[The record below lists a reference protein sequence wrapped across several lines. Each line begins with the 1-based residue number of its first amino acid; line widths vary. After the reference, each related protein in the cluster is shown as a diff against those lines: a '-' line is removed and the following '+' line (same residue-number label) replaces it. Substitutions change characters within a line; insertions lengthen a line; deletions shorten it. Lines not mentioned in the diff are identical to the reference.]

1 MAKVQAKMATEVAL
15 DLVQAST
22 AIKNLTS
29 AVSSSTSAWKAQEA
43 YLRSVG
49 DSAGAA
55 RAKYTGLGEAM
66 DAQRRKIEA
75 LQDKQRSM
83 TSMTSESATKY
94 LKLKRQIDATQEAMS
109 KLDTSTEA
117 GKAAEK
123 SMQATIEQ
131 LTAQQSKLK
140 VGTVDSARQYLNF
153 GKQIDRAKAKLAS
166 MAAQRQRAAQQI
178 AVEDS
183 GVKKLSSSMR
193 VQEGLVSATV
203 ERLKAQGQSYQA
215 LQTSLNGARQKLNSL
230 TEIQRREITLLNQ
243 TKQRFGE
250 DSEQYARNATRV
262 QELGTKIQETRQR
275 VSELND
281 QMKRTPSG
289 WLGRVSSRLDSI
301 QGKADRVSTSF
312 GRIFGATAAA
322 NMFTGA
328 LANIQGRL
336 VDLVKAGADYNIE
349 QNKMN
354 ATWSTLTGS
363 AKKAGP
369 MVDSINKMSQATGQS
384 VDVVNELEQGF
395 YHLHSSKSQADS
407 LTSSMLNMA
416 DAVGLNGDQ
425 IKAVEQ
431 DMVHGMATGKITQG
445 ELNQIGQYFPMIDE
459 AMAKHFHTSV
469 AGMRQMAKAGKI
481 TSKDLQEVFTSLGNG
496 KYKEAADNMMNSY
509 FGVFRTIRARTPQLV
524 GDITKPFM
532 KISNPFLKS
541 VRNWVNDKSTDTE
554 FTRLGNQMARSMN
567 QIISAFGGSN
577 ISATKLMDNA
587 IRGLTNGVRRFG
599 DIVASHHTQI
609 ANFFQ
614 AFKAGSVAQAKLFAA
629 VFVDLSKVLLPVLD
643 TMARFPKTS
652 AALITSFLLASRA
665 IRTLQAGIKGLET
678 LKATGELIKGFSERL
693 RKIPNKKTTKV
704 EAKTLSADRQITTTK
719 DKIKL
724 LPNSK
729 NTNLTVSNAK
739 ANAQI
744 VNTNRNLS
752 RIPRSKMIGVSAN
765 VINAERNITNVRT
778 KINGVPKTVQIIA
791 KANTAGAASNINN
804 IGASSRRSANIARTS
819 FGIIGSS
826 AKMASVGLDLIGGPA
841 GAIMLAVQGFQLL
854 YQHSAKFRKFVN
866 GIVSGAMKVGKTL
879 VSGIGG
885 AITKTVGFVKNNWKE
900 VGLYLVN
907 PVAGALNSLY
917 KHNTRFR
924 KFTND
929 IVSSAKSMASK
940 AGRWFGN
947 MASSAGKH
955 ISRMAQSARRGW
967 NNMNR
972 SAQQSSQ
979 RQIRLHNQMAQRNQ
993 RSAQQMWTRLSR
1005 LCIQGWNQ
1013 SNRLT
1018 RQGVQREIQ
1027 AHRTMGT
1034 RVISFNTQLWNRSRQ
1049 LFTKGWNDLRNST
1062 RNGTNRVNNEFNRMR
1077 ITIGRHAQ
1085 RAMTDASNHFRNG
1098 YRNIQNDTNRWG
1110 NQLGNLW
1117 NNTRNNIGNI
1127 GQILSQNSQ
1136 NIFKDMHGRLN
1147 DLTNNGLNQ
1156 MSDFWHNRLTGIANI
1171 ITDVGGTI
1179 HNNFVNML
1187 HNLAKPFE
1195 ALINGIKD
1203 GVNWILD
1210 HVGGDGKLGGFTF
1223 NAFAAGSNGPIDK
1236 DQIALLNDAP
1246 GSHYQEMVHRKATG
1260 ETFMLPAKRNMLF
1273 PLQQGDE
1280 VLDGERAHKLAT
1292 MVQMPVPHAG
1302 GAIGNFFGGI
1312 FDKVG
1317 DMADDAM
1324 DWVDKAL
1331 KNVVEFGTEL
1341 FGHFVSKV
1349 APKSSDS
1356 INLGLKSDLPGFYAR
1371 QLQAWMKKQLE
1382 SMNADAQGYVSKEKF
1397 AQIARHAASL
1407 MHQTLSD
1414 GDIDHLYW
1422 QGNVESGDGANM
1434 GAGVDDHD
1442 GTGRPL
1448 GFYQYKLRTWNSW
1461 AVPGHTKIMSIL
1473 DQTMAVLNDS
1483 NWRSDLAPIGTRRGW
1498 GPTGHKM
1505 FANGGITTTPSIFG
1519 EAGAEMA
1526 IPLDTMKSTRAWQLM
1541 RQVVDYYAGSSNQNT
1556 QVVNQTDLTPL
1567 EKRFDEAL
1575 AQNQQLINLIDKLIG
1590 VTDSANNPTAR
1601 YRRTQHDINMAQ
1613 AQSLGG

>member
-1 MAKVQAKMATEVAL
+1 MATVQAKMATEVAL

-29 AVSSSTSAWKAQEA
+29 AVSASTSAWKSQQA

-49 DSAGAA
+49 DYAGAA
-55 RAKYTGLGEAM
+55 RAKYNGLGEAM

-75 LQDKQRSM
+75 LEEKQRSM
-83 TSMTSESATKY
+83 SSISTESATKY
-94 LKLKRQIDATQEAMS
+94 LNLKKQIDATRESMS
-109 KLDTSTEA
+109 QLDTSTEA
-117 GKAAEK
+117 GKSAQK
-123 SMQATIEQ
+123 SMQATIDQLVSEQ
-131 LTAQQSKLK
+131 KKLN
-140 VGTVDSARQYLNF
+140 VGTVDSAREYLNF
-153 GKQIDRAKAKLAS
+153 GRQIDQANAKLAS
-166 MAAQRQRAAQQI
+166 MRAQQQRAAQQMDI
-178 AVEDS
+178 EDS
-183 GVKKLSSSMR
+183 GVRRLSASMR
-193 VQEGLVSATV
+193 AQQGLVSATV
-203 ERLKAQGQSYQA
+203 ERLRSQGQAYQA
-215 LQTSLNGARQKLNSL
+215 LETDLNGTRQRLTSLQA
-230 TEIQRREITLLNQ
+230 IQQREISLLNQ
-243 TKQRFGE
+243 TKERFGE
-250 DSEQYARNATRV
+250 NSDQYAKQATRV
-262 QELGTKIQETRQR
+262 QQLGTQISETSSK
-275 VSELND
+275 VNELNER
-281 QMKRTPSG
+281 MRRTPSG
-289 WLGRVSSRLDSI
+289 WLGNVQQRLNGI
-301 QGKADRVSTSF
+301 QSGADRVSTSF

-328 LANIQGRL
+328 LSNIRAQLGQL
-336 VDLVKAGADYNIE
+336 VQSGNEYNIE
-349 QNKMN
+349 QNKMV

-363 AKKAGP
+363 AKKAQP
-369 MVDSINKMSQATGQS
+369 LVDSINNMSKATGQN
-384 VDVVNELEQGF
+384 VDIVNELEQGF
-395 YHLHSSKSQADS
+395 YHLNSSKKQADGM
-407 LTSSMLNMA
+407 TSSLLNMA
-416 DAVGLNGDQ
+416 DAVGLNGEQ
-425 IKAVEQ
+425 IQAVEQ

-459 AMAKHFHTSV
+459 AMAKHFNTTV
-469 AGMRQMAKAGKI
+469 AGMRQMAKAGKV
-481 TSKDLQEVFTSLGNG
+481 TSKDLQDVFEQLGNG
-496 KYKEAADNMMNSY
+496 KYKKAADNMMNSY
-509 FGVFRTIRARTPQLV
+509 FGIFRTIQARTPQLI
-524 GDITKPFM
+524 GDVTKPFM
-532 KISNPFLKS
+532 TISNPFLKS

-554 FTRLGNQMARSMN
+554 FQRLGNQMARSMN

-577 ISATKLMDNA
+577 VSATKLMDNA
-587 IRGLTNGVRRFG
+587 IRGLTSGVQRFG
-599 DIVASHHTQI
+599 DIVASHHTEI
-609 ANFFQ
+609 ANFFS
-614 AFKAGSVAQAKLFAA
+614 AFKSGSAAQAKIFAA
-629 VFVDLSKVLLPVLD
+629 VFVDLSKVMLPVLD
-643 TMARFPKTS
+643 LMARFPKTS
-652 AALITSFLLASRA
+652 AALITSMLLASRA
-665 IRTLQAGIKGLET
+665 VRTLQAGIKGFET
-678 LKATGELIKGFSERL
+678 VKTVGNAVENFSKKIRGIPTQKITKIQVDGAQSTRDLQNYSNRL
-693 RKIPNKKTTKV
+693 DRLPKNKRTTV
-704 EAKTLSADRQITTTK
+704 TASTEGA
-719 DKIKL
+719 
-724 LPNSK
+724 
-729 NTNLTVSNAK
+729 
-739 ANAQI
+739 
-744 VNTNRNLS
+744 NRNL
-752 RIPRSKMIGVSAN
+752 
-765 VINAERNITNVRT
+765 NAVQRQAQR
-778 KINGVPKTVQIIA
+778 VPKRINTTA
-791 KANTAGAASNINN
+791 TANTAGAVTSINRVGSASKTASLTSRISFAT
-804 IGASSRRSANIARTS
+804 IGAA
-819 FGIIGSS
+819 
-826 AKMASVGLDLIGGPA
+826 AKTA
-841 GAIMLAVQGFQLL
+841 GATVSMAFRANPFGAIITGIQLAVSAFNFL
-854 YQHSAKFRKFVN
+854 YQHSAKFRRFAN
-866 GIVSGAMKVGKTL
+866 GIA
-879 VSGIGG
+879 
-885 AITKTVGFVKNNWKE
+885 N
-900 VGLYLVN
+900 
-907 PVAGALNSLY
+907 
-917 KHNTRFR
+917 
-924 KFTND
+924 
-929 IVSSAKSMASK
+929 SAKSMAGK
-940 AGRWFGN
+940 VGRWFGN

-1077 ITIGRHAQ
+1077 ITIGQHAQ
-1085 RAMTDASNHFRNG
+1085 RAMNDAANHFRNG
-1098 YRNIQNDTNRWG
+1098 YQNIQNDTGRWRSDIG
-1110 NQLGNLW
+1110 NFWNSTKDNL
-1117 NNTRNNIGNI
+1117 GNI
-1127 GQILSQNSQ
+1127 GQNISQSSQNT
-1136 NIFKDMHGRLN
+1136 FKDMYGRLN
-1147 DLTNNGLNQ
+1147 DLTDNGLKQ
-1156 MSDFWHNRLTGIANI
+1156 MSDFWHDRLTGIANI
-1171 ITDVGGTI
+1171 ITDVGGSI
-1179 HNNFVNML
+1179 HDNFTNML

-1280 VLDGERAHKLAT
+1280 VLDGERSHKLASLI
-1292 MVQMPVPHAG
+1292 QMPVPHAN
-1302 GAIGNFFGGI
+1302 GAIGNFFSGI

-1331 KNVVEFGTEL
+1331 KNIVEFGTEL
-1341 FGHFVSKV
+1341 FDHFVSKV
-1349 APKSSDS
+1349 SPKESDS

-1371 QLQAWMKKQLE
+1371 HLQAWIKKQLE
-1382 SMNADAQGYVSKEKF
+1382 AMNADAQGYVSKEKF

-1407 MHQTLSD
+1407 MHQSLSD

-1448 GFYQYKLRTWNSW
+1448 GFYQYKLSTWNSW

-1505 FANGGITTTPSIFG
+1505 FADGGIATTPSIFG

-1541 RQVVDYYAGSSNQNT
+1541 RQVVDYYAGNDSSNTVQT
-1556 QVVNQTDLTPL
+1556 TGQVDLTPL
-1567 EKRFDEAL
+1567 EKRLDAAL

-1590 VTDSANNPTAR
+1590 VTDAVNNPTAR
-1601 YRRTQHDINMAQ
+1601 YRRTQRDINMAQ
-1613 AQSLGG
+1613 AQSLGGY

>member
-83 TSMTSESATKY
+83 TSMTSESAAKY

-153 GKQIDRAKAKLAS
+153 GKQIDRAKAKLSS
-166 MAAQRQRAAQQI
+166 MAAQQQRAAQQM

-183 GVKKLSSSMR
+183 GVRKLSSSMR

-250 DSEQYARNATRV
+250 NSEQYARNATRV

-509 FGVFRTIRARTPQLV
+509 FGVFRTIRSRTPQLI

-532 KISNPFLKS
+532 SISNPFLKS
-541 VRNWVNDKSTDTE
+541 VRNWVNDKSTDAE

-577 ISATKLMDNA
+577 ISSTKLMDNA

-599 DIVASHHTQI
+599 DIVSSHHTQI
-609 ANFFQ
+609 ANFFK
-614 AFKAGSVAQAKLFAA
+614 AFKAGSAAQAKLFAA

-652 AALITSFLLASRA
+652 AALVTSFLLASRA
-665 IRTLQAGIKGLET
+665 VRTLQAGINGIQTIKNAGNMIQDFGNKVRNIPTRKMTRIEVNGAQST
-678 LKATGELIKGFSERL
+678 RELQAYSNRL
-693 RKIPNKKTTKV
+693 DRLPKTKTTTV
-704 EAKTLSADRQITTTK
+704 SANTTQANRNVGAYERQAQRVPRRITTTATA
-719 DKIKL
+719 
-724 LPNSK
+724 
-729 NTNLTVSNAK
+729 NTTAATTSISRVGSTAK
-739 ANAQI
+739 AASL
-744 VNTNRNLS
+744 TSRLS
-752 RIPRSKMIGVSAN
+752 FASIGTA
-765 VINAERNITNVRT
+765 
-778 KINGVPKTVQIIA
+778 A
-791 KANTAGAASNINN
+791 KTAGATISLAF
-804 IGASSRRSANIARTS
+804 RANP
-819 FGIIGSS
+819 FG
-826 AKMASVGLDLIGGPA
+826 MLLTGLQ
-841 GAIMLAVQGFQLL
+841 LAVAGFQLL

-866 GIVSGAMKVGKTL
+866 GIVSGARKM
-879 VSGIGG
+879 
-885 AITKTVGFVKNNWKE
+885 
-900 VGLYLVN
+900 
-907 PVAGALNSLY
+907 AGN
-917 KHNTRFR
+917 
-924 KFTND
+924 
-929 IVSSAKSMASK
+929 V
-940 AGRWFGN
+940 GRWLGN
-947 MASSAGKH
+947 MAKSAGKH
-955 ISRMAQSARRGW
+955 INNMARSAKRGW
-967 NNMNR
+967 NQINR
-972 SAQQSSQ
+972 TSQQSSQ
-979 RQIRLHNQMAQRNQ
+979 QEIRLHNQMARRNQ
-993 RSAQQMWTRLSR
+993 QSARQMWNRLRRSWT
-1005 LCIQGWNQ
+1005 QGWNR
-1013 SNRLT
+1013 SNQLT
-1018 RQGVQREIQ
+1018 RRGVQQ
-1027 AHRTMGT
+1027 QLQNHRLMST
-1034 RVISFNTQLWNRSRQ
+1034 RIILFNTQLWRKSQQAFGRGWRYLQRSSRQ
-1049 LFTKGWNDLRNST
+1049 
-1062 RNGTNRVNNEFNRMR
+1062 GTNWVNNEFNRMR
-1077 ITIGRHAQ
+1077 ISVGQ
-1085 RAMTDASNHFRNG
+1085 RAEQAMRDASVRFRNG
-1098 YRNIQNDTNRWG
+1098 YRDVQTGTSNWRSRMG
-1110 NQLGNLW
+1110 SLW
-1117 NNTRNNIGNI
+1117 NNTRETIGNLANNIRSDSTNKF
-1127 GQILSQNSQ
+1127 S
-1136 NIFKDMHGRLN
+1136 DMHGKLN

-1156 MSDFWHNRLTGIANI
+1156 MSSFWHDRLTGIADI
-1171 ITDVGGTI
+1171 ISNVGGTI
-1179 HNNFVNML
+1179 HSNFVNML
-1187 HNLAKPFE
+1187 HGLAKPFE
-1195 ALINGIKD
+1195 GLINGIKD

-1210 HVGGDGKLGGFTF
+1210 KVGGDGKLGGFTF
-1223 NAFAAGSNGPIDK
+1223 NAFAKGTNGPIDK
-1236 DQIALLNDAP
+1236 DQIALLNDAN
-1246 GSHYQEMVHRKATG
+1246 GSNYQEMVHRKSTG
-1260 ETFMLPAKRNMLF
+1260 ETFMLPAKRNILF

-1292 MVQMPVPHAG
+1292 MMQMPIPHAN
-1302 GAIGNFFGGI
+1302 GAVGNFFSGI

-1331 KNVVEFGTEL
+1331 KNIVEFGTEL
-1341 FGHFVSKV
+1341 FDHFVSKV
-1349 APKSSDS
+1349 SPKESDS
-1356 INLGLKSDLPGFYAR
+1356 INLGLKSDLPGFYA
-1371 QLQAWMKKQLE
+1371 QHLQAWMKKQLE

-1407 MHQTLSD
+1407 MHQSLSD

-1448 GFYQYKLRTWNSW
+1448 GFYQYKLSTWNSW

-1483 NWRSDLAPIGTRRGW
+1483 NWRSDLAPIGVKRGW
-1498 GPTGHKM
+1498 GPTGHKL
-1505 FANGGITTTPSIFG
+1505 FANGGIATTPSIFG

-1613 AQSLGG
+1613 AQSLGGY

>member
-83 TSMTSESATKY
+83 TSMTSESAAKY

-123 SMQATIEQ
+123 SMQATIDQ

-153 GKQIDRAKAKLAS
+153 GKQIDRAKAKLAN
-166 MAAQRQRAAQQI
+166 MQAQQQRAAQQMDI
-178 AVEDS
+178 EDS

-250 DSEQYARNATRV
+250 NSEQYARNATRV
-262 QELGTKIQETRQR
+262 QELGTKIQETRQHI
-275 VSELND
+275 SELNE

-587 IRGLTNGVRRFG
+587 IRGLTDGVRRFG

-614 AFKAGSVAQAKLFAA
+614 AFKAGSAAQAKLFAA

-652 AALITSFLLASRA
+652 AALVTSFLLASRA
-665 IRTLQAGIKGLET
+665 VRTLQAGIKGLET
-678 LKATGELIKGFSERL
+678 LKIASQAIGKFSSRV
-693 RKIPNKKTTKV
+693 K
-704 EAKTLSADRQITTTK
+704 
-719 DKIKL
+719 
-724 LPNSK
+724 
-729 NTNLTVSNAK
+729 
-739 ANAQI
+739 
-744 VNTNRNLS
+744 
-752 RIPRSKMIGVSAN
+752 RIPTRHVTKMQVD
-765 VINAERNITNVRT
+765 
-778 KINGVPKTVQIIA
+778 
-791 KANTAGAASNINN
+791 
-804 IGASSRRSANIARTS
+804 GASSTRDLQNFSRRVDRIPKTKTTTLRANTSQAVSNVTRVGTASRTAATLSRSS
-819 FGIIGSS
+819 FSIIGTS
-826 AKMASVGLDLIGGPA
+826 ARIASTGLSLIGGPA

-866 GIVSGAMKVGKTL
+866 GIVSGARKMAGNVGHW
-879 VSGIGG
+879 V
-885 AITKTVGFVKNNWKE
+885 
-900 VGLYLVN
+900 
-907 PVAGALNSLY
+907 
-917 KHNTRFR
+917 
-924 KFTND
+924 
-929 IVSSAKSMASK
+929 
-940 AGRWFGN
+940 GN
-947 MASSAGKH
+947 MAKSAGKH
-955 ISRMAQSARRGW
+955 ISNMARSAKRGW
-967 NNMNR
+967 NQINR
-972 SAQQSSQ
+972 TSQQSSQ
-979 RQIRLHNQMAQRNQ
+979 RAIRLHNQMARRNQ
-993 RSAQQMWTRLSR
+993 QSARQMWNRLRRSWS
-1005 LCIQGWNQ
+1005 QGWNRNNQ
-1013 SNRLT
+1013 LT
-1018 RQGVQREIQ
+1018 RRGVQQ
-1027 AHRTMGT
+1027 QLQNHRLMST
-1034 RVISFNTQLWNRSRQ
+1034 RIILFNTQLWRKSQQAFGRGWRYLQRSSRQ
-1049 LFTKGWNDLRNST
+1049 
-1062 RNGTNRVNNEFNRMR
+1062 GTNRVNNEFNRMR
-1077 ITIGRHAQ
+1077 ISVGQ
-1085 RAMTDASNHFRNG
+1085 RAEQAMHDASVRFRNG
-1098 YRNIQNDTNRWG
+1098 YRDIQTGTSNWRSKMG
-1110 NQLGNLW
+1110 SLW
-1117 NNTRNNIGNI
+1117 NNTRETIGNLANNIRSDSTNKF
-1127 GQILSQNSQ
+1127 S
-1136 NIFKDMHGRLN
+1136 DMHGKLN

-1156 MSDFWHNRLTGIANI
+1156 MSSFWHDRLTGIADI
-1171 ITDVGGTI
+1171 ISNVGGTI
-1179 HNNFVNML
+1179 HSNFVNML
-1187 HNLAKPFE
+1187 HGLAKPFE
-1195 ALINGIKD
+1195 GLINGIKD

-1210 HVGGDGKLGGFTF
+1210 KVGGDGKLGGFTF
-1223 NAFAAGSNGPIDK
+1223 NAFAKGTNGPIDK
-1236 DQIALLNDAP
+1236 DQIALLNDAN
-1246 GSHYQEMVHRKATG
+1246 GSNYQEMVHRKSTG
-1260 ETFMLPAKRNMLF
+1260 ETFMLPAKRNILF

-1292 MVQMPVPHAG
+1292 MMQMPIPHAG
-1302 GAIGNFFGGI
+1302 GAVGSFFSGI
-1312 FDKVG
+1312 FNSVG
-1317 DMADDAM
+1317 DAVDDAM

-1341 FGHFVSKV
+1341 FAHFISPVN
-1349 APKSSDS
+1349 PKATDS
-1356 INLGLKSDLPGFYAR
+1356 VNGGLKLNLPGFYAR
-1371 QLQAWMKKQLE
+1371 HLQAWIKKQLE
-1382 SMNADAQGYVSKEKF
+1382 AMNADAQGYVSKEKF

-1407 MHQTLSD
+1407 MHQTLSA

-1422 QGNVESGDGANM
+1422 QGFVESGDGANM

-1448 GFYQYKLRTWNSW
+1448 GFYQYKKSTWNSW
-1461 AVPGHTKIMSIL
+1461 AVAGHKKIMSIL

-1483 NWRSDLAPIGTRRGW
+1483 NWRSDLAPIGVKRGW
-1498 GPTGHKM
+1498 GPTGHKL
-1505 FANGGITTTPSIFG
+1505 FANGGIATVPSIFG

-1613 AQSLGG
+1613 AQSLGGY

>member
-83 TSMTSESATKY
+83 TSMTSESAAKY

-123 SMQATIEQ
+123 SMQATIEE

-153 GKQIDRAKAKLAS
+153 GKQIDLAKAKLAS
-166 MAAQRQRAAQQI
+166 MAAQQQRAAQQM

-215 LQTSLNGARQKLNSL
+215 LQTSLNGARQKLSSL
-230 TEIQRREITLLNQ
+230 TEIQRREIALLDQ

-250 DSEQYARNATRV
+250 NSEQYARNATRV

-275 VSELND
+275 ISELNE
-281 QMKRTPSG
+281 QMRRTPSG
-289 WLGRVSSRLDSI
+289 WLGKVSSRLDSI
-301 QGKADRVSTSF
+301 QGKADRVSVSF

-328 LANIQGRL
+328 LANVQGRL
-336 VDLVKAGADYNIE
+336 VDLVKAGADYNVE

-384 VDVVNELEQGF
+384 VDIVNELEQGF

-416 DAVGLNGDQ
+416 DAVGLSGDQ

-509 FGVFRTIRARTPQLV
+509 FGVFRTIRSRTPQLI

-532 KISNPFLKS
+532 SISNPFLKS
-541 VRNWVNDKSTDTE
+541 VRNWVNDKSTDAE

-577 ISATKLMDNA
+577 ISSTKLMDNA
-587 IRGLTNGVRRFG
+587 IRGLTDGVRRFG

-609 ANFFQ
+609 ANFFK
-614 AFKAGSVAQAKLFAA
+614 AFKAGSAAQAKLFAA
-629 VFVDLSKVLLPVLD
+629 VFVDLSKVMLPVLD

-665 IRTLQAGIKGLET
+665 VKTLQAGVKGLET
-678 LKATGELIKGFSERL
+678 IKTVSGVIGTFG
-693 RKIPNKKTTKV
+693 
-704 EAKTLSADRQITTTK
+704 Q
-719 DKIKL
+719 KIKSIPSRKVTKIQVDGAKSTRDL
-724 LPNSK
+724 QSYSNRLERIPK
-729 NTNLTVSNAK
+729 TKRTVVSASTTQ
-739 ANAQI
+739 A
-744 VNTNRNLS
+744 NRNLGAVQ
-752 RIPRSKMIGVSAN
+752 RQAQRVPRAIS
-765 VINAERNITNVRT
+765 VRAT
-778 KINGVPKTVQIIA
+778 
-791 KANTAGAASNINN
+791 ANTTQAVT
-804 IGASSRRSANIARTS
+804 NIARVGTTSQTAATLSRTS
-819 FGIIGSS
+819 FTLIGTS
-826 AKMASVGLDLIGGPA
+826 AKIASTGLSLIGGPA
-841 GAIMLAVQGFQLL
+841 GAIMLVIQGFQLL
-854 YQHSAKFRKFVN
+854 YQHSAKFRKFVD
-866 GIVSGAMKVGKTL
+866 GIAN
-879 VSGIGG
+879 
-885 AITKTVGFVKNNWKE
+885 A
-900 VGLYLVN
+900 
-907 PVAGALNSLY
+907 
-917 KHNTRFR
+917 
-924 KFTND
+924 
-929 IVSSAKSMASK
+929 AKSMAGK
-940 AGRWFGN
+940 VGRWFGN
-947 MASSAGKH
+947 MATSAGKH
-955 ISRMAQSARRGW
+955 INRMAQSAKRGW

-972 SAQQSSQ
+972 TSQQSSQ
-979 RQIRLHNQMAQRNQ
+979 REIRLHNQMAQRNQ
-993 RSAQQMWTRLSR
+993 RAAQQMWSRLSR
-1005 LCIQGWNQ
+1005 SWLQGWNLN
-1013 SNRLT
+1013 NRLT
-1018 RQGVQREIQ
+1018 RQGVQQQIQ
-1027 AHRTMGT
+1027 QHRTMST
-1034 RVISFNTQLWNRSRQ
+1034 RIAVFNTQLWNRSRQ
-1049 LFTKGWNDLRNST
+1049 AFTKGWNDLRNST
-1062 RNGTNRVNNEFNRMR
+1062 RNGTNNINNEFNQMKVAV
-1077 ITIGRHAQ
+1077 GQ
-1085 RAMTDASNHFRNG
+1085 RAQQAMNDAKNHFQRG
-1098 YRNIQNDTNRWG
+1098 YSDIKSNTSGWRGDMANIWSDTRG
-1110 NQLGNLW
+1110 K
-1117 NNTRNNIGNI
+1117 IGNI
-1127 GQILSQNSQ
+1127 ADNLRGDATNKFS
-1136 NIFKDMHGRLN
+1136 DMHSKLN
-1147 DLTNNGLNQ
+1147 DLTNGGLGK
-1156 MSDFWHNRLTGIANI
+1156 MEDAWHNRLEGIAEVVTNS
-1171 ITDVGGTI
+1171 GGHI
-1179 HNNFVNML
+1179 FNQFKNVLN
-1187 HNLAKPFE
+1187 NLAKPFE
-1195 ALINGIKD
+1195 SLINGIKD

-1210 HVGGDGKLGGFTF
+1210 HVGGDGKLGSFSFPGFANGT
-1223 NAFAAGSNGPIDK
+1223 NGPIEK
-1236 DQIALLNDAP
+1236 DQLALLNDAP
-1246 GSHYQEMVHRKATG
+1246 GSHYQEMVHRASTG

-1273 PLQQGDE
+1273 PLQKGDE
-1280 VLDGERAHKLAT
+1280 VLDGERSHQLAT
-1292 MVQMPVPHAG
+1292 MMQMPIPHAN
-1302 GAIGNFFGGI
+1302 GAIGDFFSGLWNGAKELEDI
-1312 FDKVG
+1312 AED
-1317 DMADDAM
+1317 
-1324 DWVDKAL
+1324 AL
-1331 KNVVEFGTEL
+1331 KNVVGFGKSL
-1341 FGHFVSKV
+1341 FTHFIANVT
-1349 APKSSDS
+1349 PKSTDS
-1356 INLGLKSDLPGFYAR
+1356 LNGGLKLNLPGFYAEH
-1371 QLQAWMKKQLE
+1371 LKNWIKKQLDDLGSDTPKNGNWAPVVKKALRENGLPDSEAYVNAWLKQIQTE
-1382 SMNADAQGYVSKEKF
+1382 SGGNPKAVQGN
-1397 AQIARHAASL
+1397 I
-1407 MHQTLSD
+1407 
-1414 GDIDHLYW
+1414 GDI
-1422 QGNVESGDGANM
+1422 NNATGDLAKGLVQTISATFN
-1434 GAGVDDHD
+1434 A
-1442 GTGRPL
+1442 
-1448 GFYQYKLRTWNSW
+1448 YKF
-1461 AVPGHTKIMSIL
+1461 PGHGNIFNGYDNL
-1473 DQTMAVLNDS
+1473 
-1483 NWRSDLAPIGTRRGW
+1483 LAGIAYAKAKYGASGMLSVIGH
-1498 GPTGHKM
+1498 GHGY
-1505 FANGGITTTPSIFG
+1505 ANGGIATEPSIFG

-1541 RQVVDYYAGSSNQNT
+1541 KQVVDYYAGSSNQST

-1567 EKRFDEAL
+1567 EKRFDAAL
-1575 AQNQQLINLIDKLIG
+1575 AQNQQLISLIEQLIG

-1601 YRRTQHDINMAQ
+1601 YRRTQRDINLAQ
-1613 AQSLGG
+1613 AQSLTGI

>member
-55 RAKYTGLGEAM
+55 RAKYNGLGEAM

-83 TSMTSESATKY
+83 TSMTSESAAKY
-94 LKLKRQIDATQEAMS
+94 LKLKKQIDATQEAMS

-140 VGTVDSARQYLNF
+140 VGTADSARQYLNF
-153 GKQIDRAKAKLAS
+153 GKQIDLAKAKLAS
-166 MAAQRQRAAQQI
+166 MAAQQQRAAQQM

-215 LQTSLNGARQKLNSL
+215 LQTSLNGARQKLSSL
-230 TEIQRREITLLNQ
+230 TEIQRREIALLDQ

-250 DSEQYARNATRV
+250 NSEQYARNATRV

-275 VSELND
+275 ISELNE
-281 QMKRTPSG
+281 QMRRTPSG
-289 WLGRVSSRLDSI
+289 WLGKVSSRLDSI
-301 QGKADRVSTSF
+301 QGKADRVSVSF

-328 LANIQGRL
+328 LANVQGRL
-336 VDLVKAGADYNIE
+336 VDLVKAGADYNVE

-384 VDVVNELEQGF
+384 VDIVNELEQGF

-416 DAVGLNGDQ
+416 DAVGLSGDQ

-509 FGVFRTIRARTPQLV
+509 FGVFRTIRSRTPQLI

-532 KISNPFLKS
+532 SISNPFLKS
-541 VRNWVNDKSTDTE
+541 VRNWVNDKSTDAE

-577 ISATKLMDNA
+577 ISSTKLMDNA
-587 IRGLTNGVRRFG
+587 IRGLTDGVRRFG

-609 ANFFQ
+609 ANFFK
-614 AFKAGSVAQAKLFAA
+614 AFKAGSAAQAKLFAA
-629 VFVDLSKVLLPVLD
+629 VFVDLSKVMLPVLD

-665 IRTLQAGIKGLET
+665 VRTLQAGIKGLET
-678 LKATGELIKGFSERL
+678 LKIASQAIGNFSNRVK
-693 RKIPNKKTTKV
+693 RIPNRHVTKMQV
-704 EAKTLSADRQITTTK
+704 D
-719 DKIKL
+719 
-724 LPNSK
+724 
-729 NTNLTVSNAK
+729 
-739 ANAQI
+739 
-744 VNTNRNLS
+744 
-752 RIPRSKMIGVSAN
+752 
-765 VINAERNITNVRT
+765 
-778 KINGVPKTVQIIA
+778 
-791 KANTAGAASNINN
+791 
-804 IGASSRRSANIARTS
+804 GASSTRDLQNFSRRVDRIPKAKTTTLHANTSQAVTNVTRVGTASRTAATLSRTS
-819 FGIIGSS
+819 FSIIGTS
-826 AKMASVGLDLIGGPA
+826 AKIASTGLGLIGGPA

-854 YQHSAKFRKFVN
+854 YQHSAKFRKFVD
-866 GIVSGAMKVGKTL
+866 GIAN
-879 VSGIGG
+879 
-885 AITKTVGFVKNNWKE
+885 A
-900 VGLYLVN
+900 
-907 PVAGALNSLY
+907 
-917 KHNTRFR
+917 
-924 KFTND
+924 
-929 IVSSAKSMASK
+929 AKSMAGK
-940 AGRWFGN
+940 VGRWFGN

-955 ISRMAQSARRGW
+955 INRMAQSAKRGW

-972 SAQQSSQ
+972 TSQQSSQ
-979 RQIRLHNQMAQRNQ
+979 REIRLHNQMAQRNQ
-993 RSAQQMWTRLSR
+993 RAAQQMWSRLSR
-1005 LCIQGWNQ
+1005 SWLQGWNLN
-1013 SNRLT
+1013 NRLT
-1018 RQGVQREIQ
+1018 RQGVQQQIQ
-1027 AHRTMGT
+1027 QHRTMST
-1034 RVISFNTQLWNRSRQ
+1034 RIAVFNTQLWNRSRQ
-1049 LFTKGWNDLRNST
+1049 AFTKGWNDLRNST
-1062 RNGTNRVNNEFNRMR
+1062 RNGTNNIDNEFNRMKVAV
-1077 ITIGRHAQ
+1077 GQ
-1085 RAMTDASNHFRNG
+1085 RAQQAMNDAKNHFQRG
-1098 YRNIQNDTNRWG
+1098 YSDIKSNTSGWRGDMANIWNDTRG
-1110 NQLGNLW
+1110 K
-1117 NNTRNNIGNI
+1117 IGNI
-1127 GQILSQNSQ
+1127 ADNLRGDATNKFS
-1136 NIFKDMHGRLN
+1136 DMHSKLN
-1147 DLTNNGLNQ
+1147 DLTNGGLGK
-1156 MSDFWHNRLTGIANI
+1156 MEDAWHNRLEGIAEVVTNS
-1171 ITDVGGTI
+1171 GGHI
-1179 HNNFVNML
+1179 FNQFKNVLN
-1187 HNLAKPFE
+1187 NLAKPFE
-1195 ALINGIKD
+1195 SLINGIKD

-1210 HVGGDGKLGGFTF
+1210 HVGGDGKLGSFSFPGFANGT
-1223 NAFAAGSNGPIDK
+1223 NGPIEK
-1236 DQIALLNDAP
+1236 DQLALLNDAP
-1246 GSHYQEMVHRKATG
+1246 GSHYQEMVHRASTG

-1273 PLQQGDE
+1273 PLQKGDE
-1280 VLDGERAHKLAT
+1280 VLDGERSHKLAT
-1292 MVQMPVPHAG
+1292 MMQMPIPHAN
-1302 GAIGNFFGGI
+1302 GAIGDFFSGLWNGAKELEDI
-1312 FDKVG
+1312 AED
-1317 DMADDAM
+1317 
-1324 DWVDKAL
+1324 AL
-1331 KNVVEFGTEL
+1331 KNVVGFGKSL
-1341 FGHFVSKV
+1341 FTHFVANV
-1349 APKSSDS
+1349 TPKSTDS
-1356 INLGLKSDLPGFYAR
+1356 LNGGLKLNLPGFYAEH
-1371 QLQAWMKKQLE
+1371 LKNWLKKQLDDIH
-1382 SMNADAQGYVSKEKF
+1382 SADSPAGTMSKEAF
-1397 AQIARHAASL
+1397 AKAARRAAQSL
-1407 MHQTLSD
+1407 GQSISS

-1422 QGNVESGDGANM
+1422 QAFTESSVNPAQNGGY
-1434 GAGVDDHD
+1434 DDHD
-1442 GTGRPL
+1442 GTGLPIGLFQFKRS
-1448 GFYQYKLRTWNSW
+1448 TWNA
-1461 AVPGHTKIMSIL
+1461 AVRAMGGKHNNIHSAV
-1473 DQTMAVLNDS
+1473 DQIAAVLADRT
-1483 NWRSDLAPIGTRRGW
+1483 WRSDFPPIGVKRGW
-1498 GPTGHKM
+1498 TPHGY
-1505 FANGGITTTPSIFG
+1505 ANGGIATEPSIFG

-1541 RQVVDYYAGSSNQNT
+1541 KQVVDYYAGSSNQST

-1567 EKRFDEAL
+1567 EKRFDAAL
-1575 AQNQQLINLIDKLIG
+1575 AQNQQLISLIEQLIG

-1601 YRRTQHDINMAQ
+1601 YRRTQRDINLAQ
-1613 AQSLGG
+1613 AQSLTGI

>member
-55 RAKYTGLGEAM
+55 RAKYNGLGEAM

-83 TSMTSESATKY
+83 TSMTSESAAKY

-109 KLDTSTEA
+109 KLDTSTSA

-123 SMQATIEQ
+123 SMQATIEE

-153 GKQIDRAKAKLAS
+153 GKQIDLAKAKLAS
-166 MAAQRQRAAQQI
+166 MAAQQQRAAQQI

-193 VQEGLVSATV
+193 VQEGLVNATV

-215 LQTSLNGARQKLNSL
+215 LQTSLNGARQKLSSL
-230 TEIQRREITLLNQ
+230 TEIQRREIALLDQ

-250 DSEQYARNATRV
+250 NSEQYARNATRV

-275 VSELND
+275 ISELNE
-281 QMKRTPSG
+281 QMRRTPSG

-416 DAVGLNGDQ
+416 DTVGLNGDQ

-496 KYKEAADNMMNSY
+496 KCKEAADNMMNSY
-509 FGVFRTIRARTPQLV
+509 FGVFRAIRSRTPQLI

-532 KISNPFLKS
+532 SISNPFLKS
-541 VRNWVNDKSTDTE
+541 VRNWVNDKSTDAE
-554 FTRLGNQMARSMN
+554 FTRLGNQMARSMD

-577 ISATKLMDNA
+577 ISSTKLMDNA

-609 ANFFQ
+609 ANFFK
-614 AFKAGSVAQAKLFAA
+614 AFKAGSAAQAKLFAA

-665 IRTLQAGIKGLET
+665 VRTLQAGIKGLET
-678 LKATGELIKGFSERL
+678 LKIASQAIGNFSNRVK
-693 RKIPNKKTTKV
+693 RIPNRHVTKMQV
-704 EAKTLSADRQITTTK
+704 D
-719 DKIKL
+719 
-724 LPNSK
+724 
-729 NTNLTVSNAK
+729 
-739 ANAQI
+739 
-744 VNTNRNLS
+744 
-752 RIPRSKMIGVSAN
+752 
-765 VINAERNITNVRT
+765 
-778 KINGVPKTVQIIA
+778 
-791 KANTAGAASNINN
+791 
-804 IGASSRRSANIARTS
+804 GASSTRDLQNFSRRVDRIPKAKTTTLHANTSQAVTNVTRVGTASRTAATLSRTS
-819 FGIIGSS
+819 FTLIGTS
-826 AKMASVGLDLIGGPA
+826 AKIASTGLSLIGGPA
-841 GAIMLAVQGFQLL
+841 GAIMLVIQGFQLL
-854 YQHSAKFRKFVN
+854 YQHSAKFRKFVD
-866 GIVSGAMKVGKTL
+866 GIAN
-879 VSGIGG
+879 
-885 AITKTVGFVKNNWKE
+885 A
-900 VGLYLVN
+900 
-907 PVAGALNSLY
+907 
-917 KHNTRFR
+917 
-924 KFTND
+924 
-929 IVSSAKSMASK
+929 AKSMAGK
-940 AGRWFGN
+940 VGRWFGN
-947 MASSAGKH
+947 MATSAGKH
-955 ISRMAQSARRGW
+955 INRMAQSAKRGW

-972 SAQQSSQ
+972 TSQQSSQ
-979 RQIRLHNQMAQRNQ
+979 REIRLHNQMAQRNQ
-993 RSAQQMWTRLSR
+993 RAAQQMWSRLSR
-1005 LCIQGWNQ
+1005 SWLQGWNLN
-1013 SNRLT
+1013 NRLT
-1018 RQGVQREIQ
+1018 RQGVQQQIQ
-1027 AHRTMGT
+1027 QHRTMAT
-1034 RVISFNTQLWNRSRQ
+1034 RIAVFNTQLWTRSRQ
-1049 LFTKGWNDLRNST
+1049 AFTKGWNDLRNST
-1062 RNGTNRVNNEFNRMR
+1062 RNGTNNINNEFNRMKVAV
-1077 ITIGRHAQ
+1077 GQ
-1085 RAMTDASNHFRNG
+1085 RAQQAMEDAKNRFQRG
-1098 YRNIQNDTNRWG
+1098 YSDIKSGTSGWRGDMANIWSDTRG
-1110 NQLGNLW
+1110 K
-1117 NNTRNNIGNI
+1117 IGNI
-1127 GQILSQNSQ
+1127 ADNLRGDATNKFS
-1136 NIFKDMHGRLN
+1136 DMHSKLN
-1147 DLTNNGLNQ
+1147 DLTDNGLGR
-1156 MSDFWHNRLTGIANI
+1156 MHDAWHNRLEGIAEVVTNS
-1171 ITDVGGTI
+1171 GGHI
-1179 HNNFVNML
+1179 FNQFKNVLN
-1187 HNLAKPFE
+1187 NLAKPFE
-1195 ALINGIKD
+1195 SLINGIKD

-1210 HVGGDGKLGGFTF
+1210 HVGGDGKLGSFSFPGFANGTD
-1223 NAFAAGSNGPIDK
+1223 GPIQR
-1236 DQIALLNDAP
+1236 DQLALLNDAP
-1246 GSHYQEMVHRKATG
+1246 GSHYQEMVHRASTG

-1273 PLQQGDE
+1273 PLQKGDE
-1280 VLDGERAHKLAT
+1280 VLDGERSHKLAT
-1292 MVQMPVPHAG
+1292 MMQMPIPHAN
-1302 GAIGNFFGGI
+1302 GA
-1312 FDKVG
+1312 VG
-1317 DMADDAM
+1317 DFFSGLWNGAKELEDIAED
-1324 DWVDKAL
+1324 AL
-1331 KNVVEFGTEL
+1331 KNVVGFGKSL
-1341 FGHFVSKV
+1341 FGHFIASVT
-1349 APKSSDS
+1349 PKSTDKLNS
-1356 INLGLKSDLPGFYAR
+1356 GLKLNLPGFYAEH
-1371 QLQAWMKKQLE
+1371 LKNWMKKQLE
-1382 SMNADAQGYVSKEKF
+1382 QMEDDNSGSVTAEMIKKAAAKMKVSVS
-1397 AQIARHAASL
+1397 A
-1407 MHQTLSD
+1407 
-1414 GDIDHLYW
+1414 GDISHILTVV
-1422 QGNVESGDGANM
+1422 QHESNGNARAINNWDINAQEGHPSK
-1434 GAGVDDHD
+1434 GVLQFID
-1442 GTGRPL
+1442 GT
-1448 GFYQYKLRTWNSW
+1448 FNKY
-1461 AVPGHTKIMSIL
+1461 AVKGHHDIWKPFDQIL
-1473 DQTMAVLNDS
+1473 AMFNDS
-1483 NWRSDLAPIGTRRGW
+1483 TWRSDLTLGGW
-1498 GPTGHKM
+1498 GPTGAPRG
-1505 FANGGITTTPSIFG
+1505 FANGGIATEPSIFG

-1541 RQVVDYYAGSSNQNT
+1541 RQVVDYYAGSSNQST

-1575 AQNQQLINLIDKLIG
+1575 AQNRQLISLIDKLIG

-1601 YRRTQHDINMAQ
+1601 YRRTQRDINLAQ
-1613 AQSLGG
+1613 AQSLTGI

>member
-83 TSMTSESATKY
+83 TSMTSESAAKY
-94 LKLKRQIDATQEAMS
+94 LKLKKQIDATQEAMS

-131 LTAQQSKLK
+131 LTAQQSKLN

-166 MAAQRQRAAQQI
+166 MAAQQQRAAQQM

-215 LQTSLNGARQKLNSL
+215 LQTSLNGARQKLSSL
-230 TEIQRREITLLNQ
+230 TEIQRREIALLDQ

-250 DSEQYARNATRV
+250 NSEQYARNATRV

-275 VSELND
+275 ISELNE
-281 QMKRTPSG
+281 QMRRTPSG
-289 WLGRVSSRLDSI
+289 WLGKVSSRLDSI

-328 LANIQGRL
+328 LANVQGRL
-336 VDLVKAGADYNIE
+336 VDLVKAGADYNVE

-384 VDVVNELEQGF
+384 VDIVNELEQGF

-416 DAVGLNGDQ
+416 DAVGLSGDQ

-509 FGVFRTIRARTPQLV
+509 FGVFRTIRARTPQLI

-532 KISNPFLKS
+532 SISNPFLKS
-541 VRNWVNDKSTDTE
+541 VRNWVNDKSTDAE

-577 ISATKLMDNA
+577 INSTKLMDNA
-587 IRGLTNGVRRFG
+587 IRGLTDGVRRFG

-609 ANFFQ
+609 ANFFK
-614 AFKAGSVAQAKLFAA
+614 AFKAGSAAQAKLFAA
-629 VFVDLSKVLLPVLD
+629 VFVDLSKVMLPVLD

-665 IRTLQAGIKGLET
+665 VRTLQAGIKGLET
-678 LKATGELIKGFSERL
+678 LKIASQAIGNFSNRVK
-693 RKIPNKKTTKV
+693 RIPNRHVTKMQV
-704 EAKTLSADRQITTTK
+704 D
-719 DKIKL
+719 
-724 LPNSK
+724 
-729 NTNLTVSNAK
+729 
-739 ANAQI
+739 
-744 VNTNRNLS
+744 
-752 RIPRSKMIGVSAN
+752 
-765 VINAERNITNVRT
+765 
-778 KINGVPKTVQIIA
+778 
-791 KANTAGAASNINN
+791 
-804 IGASSRRSANIARTS
+804 GASSTRDLQNFSRRVDRIPKAKTTTLHANTSQAVTNVTRVGTASRTAATLSRTS
-819 FGIIGSS
+819 FSIIGTS
-826 AKMASVGLDLIGGPA
+826 AKIASTGLSLIGGPA
-841 GAIMLAVQGFQLL
+841 GAIMLVIQGFQLL
-854 YQHSAKFRKFVN
+854 YQHSAKFRKFTN
-866 GIVSGAMKVGKTL
+866 GIV
-879 VSGIGG
+879 
-885 AITKTVGFVKNNWKE
+885 N
-900 VGLYLVN
+900 
-907 PVAGALNSLY
+907 
-917 KHNTRFR
+917 
-924 KFTND
+924 
-929 IVSSAKSMASK
+929 SAKSMAGK
-940 AGRWFGN
+940 VGRWFGN
-947 MASSAGKH
+947 FAKNAGKNITSTVKSWQRGWKNMNKQSQRSTQQEMRYH
-955 ISRMAQSARRGW
+955 QRLAKEAQRQHTRMWNSTKKEAVRGWSQLNQRAARGVQQQIRQHQQMAKREQALHNRMWATTKKSFISGWNGLRTSTKNGVARINGHFDNMKQTVTKHAHEAMQNAGNHFKNGYNDIKAQSGNWRDK
-967 NNMNR
+967 
-972 SAQQSSQ
+972 
-979 RQIRLHNQMAQRNQ
+979 MAG
-993 RSAQQMWTRLSR
+993 L
-1005 LCIQGWNQ
+1005 
-1013 SNRLT
+1013 
-1018 RQGVQREIQ
+1018 
-1027 AHRTMGT
+1027 
-1034 RVISFNTQLWNRSRQ
+1034 
-1049 LFTKGWNDLRNST
+1049 
-1062 RNGTNRVNNEFNRMR
+1062 
-1077 ITIGRHAQ
+1077 
-1085 RAMTDASNHFRNG
+1085 
-1098 YRNIQNDTNRWG
+1098 WG
-1110 NQLGNLW
+1110 NAKDKIGGLAD
-1117 NNTRNNIGNI
+1117 NIRSDSTNKF
-1127 GQILSQNSQ
+1127 S
-1136 NIFKDMHGRLN
+1136 DMHSKLN
-1147 DLTNNGLNQ
+1147 DLTNGGLGK
-1156 MSDFWHNRLTGIANI
+1156 MEDAWHNRLESIAGVI
-1171 ITDVGGTI
+1171 SSSGKHIWQQ
-1179 HNNFVNML
+1179 FVDL
-1187 HNLAKPFE
+1187 LTTLAKPFKD
-1195 ALINGIKD
+1195 LINDIIEGI
-1203 GVNWILD
+1203 NWVLD
-1210 HVGGDGKLGGFTF
+1210 HVGGDGKLGKFEF
-1223 NAFAAGSNGPIDK
+1223 SFGSYATGTPDGGILH
-1236 DQIALLNDAP
+1236 DQVALLNDGNGP
-1246 GSHYQEMVHRKATG
+1246 HYQEMVHRASTG

-1273 PLQQGDE
+1273 PLQKGDE
-1280 VLDGERAHKLAT
+1280 VLDGERSHKLAT
-1292 MVQMPVPHAG
+1292 MMQMPIPHAN
-1302 GAIGNFFGGI
+1302 GAIGDFFSGLWNGAKELEDI
-1312 FDKVG
+1312 AED
-1317 DMADDAM
+1317 
-1324 DWVDKAL
+1324 AL
-1331 KNVVEFGTEL
+1331 KDVVGFGKSLFTHFIANVT
-1341 FGHFVSKV
+1341 
-1349 APKSSDS
+1349 PKSTDS
-1356 INLGLKSDLPGFYAR
+1356 LNSGLKFNLPGFFAEH
-1371 QLQAWMKKQLE
+1371 LKNWLKKQLDDIH
-1382 SMNADAQGYVSKEKF
+1382 SADSPAGTMSKEAF
-1397 AQIARHAASL
+1397 AKAARRAAQSL
-1407 MHQTLSD
+1407 GQSISS

-1422 QGNVESGDGANM
+1422 QAFTESSVNPAQNGGY
-1434 GAGVDDHD
+1434 DDHD
-1442 GTGRPL
+1442 GTGLPIGLFQFKRS
-1448 GFYQYKLRTWNSW
+1448 TWNA
-1461 AVPGHTKIMSIL
+1461 AVRAMGGKHNNIHSAV
-1473 DQTMAVLNDS
+1473 DQIAAVLADRT
-1483 NWRSDLAPIGTRRGW
+1483 WRSDFPPIGVKRGW
-1498 GPTGHKM
+1498 TPHGY
-1505 FANGGITTTPSIFG
+1505 ANGGIATEPSIFG

-1541 RQVVDYYAGSSNQNT
+1541 KQVVDYYAGSSNQST

-1567 EKRFDEAL
+1567 EKRFDAAL
-1575 AQNQQLINLIDKLIG
+1575 AQNQQLISLIEQLIG

-1601 YRRTQHDINMAQ
+1601 YRRTQRDINLAQ
-1613 AQSLGG
+1613 AQSLTGI